1 MLIFINANRMFD
13 LNFSSVMSDLN
24 LINLSYKVR
33 LIIYIY
39 MHILIEPKFLLCFER
54 LDKVEGIWF
63 WNSNSDQGEI
73 IFWRCPWMRVWY
85 IEPSKL
91 YFNLIYFP
99 VVLGFIS
106 YVIILYINYTYFVNI
121 NLTKHLYMTA
131 LAITDKKG

>member
-1 MLIFINANRMFD
+1 LLIFIIANRMSRFD
-13 LNFSSVMSDLN
+13 LNFSLVISYLN

-33 LIIYIY
+33 LIIY
-39 MHILIEPKFLLCFER
+39 MHTLIEPTFLLCFER

-73 IFWRCPWMRVWY
+73 IVWRCPWMRVWY
-85 IEPSKL
+85 IEPIKL
-91 YFNLIYFP
+91 YFNLINFA

-106 YVIILYINYTYFVNI
+106 YVTILYINYTYFVDI
-121 NLTKHLYMTA
+121 NLTQHLYMTA